1 MSESIPSLEE
11 YNKAKEVVHLYESE
25 LSRKY
30 EIQKEGFRKDL
41 VEYFSNNLLDGVY
54 HIKEFELCDS
64 FFGGDIIPKDSTLEE
79 SYDGGNDED
88 IELLCQK
95 WGVKYSIACWFY
107 HK

>member
-41 VEYFSNNLLDGVY
+41 VEYFSNNLREVVG
-54 HIKEFELCDS
+54 I
-64 FFGGDIIPKDSTLEE
+64 
-79 SYDGGNDED
+79 
-88 IELLCQK
+88 
-95 WGVKYSIACWFY
+95 
-107 HK
+107 